1 MPAKGTWRPQRPQQ
15 IQLLFCLLFR
25 WQRTCQ
31 ERLPEDQSSLYHRK
45 AKITNGISLHRNTKN
60 CAWASDC
67 PLVRL
72 ISMPSKLVLFLSTN
86 DRDRFNPWVD
96 VQISCEYRQ
105 FCILVTCAKLQG
117 RCACLTSFSTHELMK
132 VSSPNAP
139 VSRENPSDARTKS
152 REIKARFWSSRNLNF
167 KTWKSLSHLGG
178 SNLVAVNL
186 DDSWIWERQIGKSPS
201 YSWVKIPYACNS
213 TAKAKYE
220 TRHSDI
226 PTTG

>member
-1 MPAKGTWRPQRPQQ
+1 MAF
-15 IQLLFCLLFR
+15 L
-25 WQRTCQ
+25 
-31 ERLPEDQSSLYHRK
+31 
-45 AKITNGISLHRNTKN
+45 LHRNTKK

-86 DRDRFNPWVD
+86 NRDRFNRWVD

-201 YSWVKIPYACNS
+201 YSWVKIQTCLQQ
-213 TAKAKYE
+213 
-220 TRHSDI
+220 HSKSEI
-226 PTTG
+226 